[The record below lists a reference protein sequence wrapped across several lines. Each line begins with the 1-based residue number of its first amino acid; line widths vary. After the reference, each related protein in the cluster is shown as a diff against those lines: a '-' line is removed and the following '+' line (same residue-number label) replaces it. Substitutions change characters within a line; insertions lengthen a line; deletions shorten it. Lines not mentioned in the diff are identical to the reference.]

1 MKEFEEVIDSKLTAI
16 LNSVGIE
23 DISDNQE
30 LYKKLQEF
38 ATICM
43 NYGACY
49 IAMNTKNTMDTL
61 MNTFKNNCLTKLN
74 EKEESKALD
83 DSPENFNE

>member
-1 MKEFEEVIDSKLTAI
+1 MKEIEEVIDAKLGEI

-30 LYKKLQEF
+30 LYEKLQEF
-38 ATICM
+38 ANICM

-61 MNTFKNNCLTKLN
+61 MNTFKNNCLTKLS
-74 EKEESKALD
+74 EKEQFTALD